1 MKNNSLFYWLL
12 TNLKSPMQVTIIRE
26 DYSSVTGTPRN
37 IFKVFRHY
45 RKYLYTKIY
54 RKEAH
59 NGEFVLYVR

>member
-12 TNLKSPMQVTIIRE
+12 TNLKNPMQVTIIRE
-26 DYSSVTGTPRN
+26 DYSSVTGTARN
-37 IFKVFRHY
+37 IFKVFRRY

-59 NGEFVLYVR
+59 DGKFVLYVR